1 MLFWWWLP
9 GVVSRDCKFGKFMR
23 REAERGKHIYAEC
36 CGMMFLARK
45 IVDGSRSFPMANLL
59 DIDIIFTKKLQA
71 IGYVM
76 GDVVRPNP
84 L

>member
-1 MLFWWWLP
+1 M
-9 GVVSRDCKFGKFMR
+9 D
-23 REAERGKHIYAEC
+23 
-36 CGMMFLARK
+36 ARK